1 MEAKPIKFYLTLTLC
16 ALLGACLSQSG
27 HAKKAGKKKE
37 KHYQAEWC
45 AGRGKTEH
53 VLPDRTRVDC
63 LTADHAIE
71 FDWGKKWH
79 EGIGQSLYYALQT
92 NKRAGV
98 VLIIKRRKHYKY
110 WIRLNSTIQHHDL
123 PIDTWLIEDY

>member
-1 MEAKPIKFYLTLTLC
+1 MRRLMLFILILTLLP
-16 ALLGACLSQSG
+16 AAA
-27 HAKKAGKKKE
+27 AKDKKYE

-45 AGRGKTEH
+45 AGKGKTEH

-63 LTADHAIE
+63 LTASHAIE

-79 EGIGQSLYYALQT
+79 EGIGQSLYYAVQT
-92 NKRAGV
+92 EKRAGV
-98 VLIIKRRKHYKY
+98 VLILTGRKQYKY
-110 WIRLNSTIQHHDL
+110 WIRLNSTIDHHRL